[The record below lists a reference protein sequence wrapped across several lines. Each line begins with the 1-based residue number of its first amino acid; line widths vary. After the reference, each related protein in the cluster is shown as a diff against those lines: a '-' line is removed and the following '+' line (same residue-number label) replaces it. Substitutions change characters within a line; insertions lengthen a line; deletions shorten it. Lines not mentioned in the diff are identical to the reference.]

1 MIRRP
6 PRSTRTDTLFPYT
19 TLFRSFTRQL
29 LDLAGDDGKAGTMLA
44 GARGFDPR
52 VDGQKVGLLG
62 DHGDGGDDLADRLG
76 LLGKPQP
83 VLGHELG
90 LLLDGAHRLDRGFD
104 RLAAFLPRLRG
115 SFARGRESWRD
126 MVGK

>member
-62 DHGDGGDDLADRLG
+62 DLGDGGDDLADRSEEHTSELQS
-76 LLGKPQP
+76 LMRISYAVFCLKKTTKQHKQHYHKPTSNPPIQ
-83 VLGHELG
+83 LNTC
-90 LLLDGAHRLDRGFD
+90 
-104 RLAAFLPRLRG
+104 
-115 SFARGRESWRD
+115 SINN
-126 MVGK
+126 